1 MKTKISILGMIA
13 NAAPMAGGDWELI
26 APYGEFP
33 TADRKRIQKFGRPQ
47 AEAMVAT
54 FNSVWH
60 RLGTMFRGVPIFHGH
75 PDVDPKNWP
84 DDRRLGKVVELEAR
98 EDGLWGR
105 PEWNALGADN
115 AREGWWLYPS
125 PAWLH
130 PRTTA
135 NTVEPDELLSIGLVN
150 TPNIPG
156 SMPWANSADPEA
168 DDAEEETISTDPDL
182 MKEKLIALLGLE
194 PTATD
199 DEVMA
204 AVEAKMT
211 TAAAE
216 ANADDE
222 AAAAEKLAAEEKLAE
237 AERMAMEANSARDAA
252 EAKAKALRESFAV
265 VVVDTAIVNGRA
277 TEAEREA
284 LANSLLAED
293 ADVEAVAKG
302 ILEKQ
307 PELNTGKV
315 ELGGKTVAI
324 SSPRERQAAIL
335 AEVNSRMDAKGL
347 TYEAAYAQVK
357 KDPKFRQLFDAMQKP
372 GESAE

>member
-1 MKTKISILGMIA
+1 MKSKTTILGMIA
-13 NAAPMAGGDWELI
+13 NAAPMAGGDWEMI

-33 TADRKRIQKFGRPQ
+33 TADRKRVQKFGRPQ

-54 FNSVWH
+54 FNSLWH

-84 DDRRLGKVVELEAR
+84 DDRRLGKIAEIEAR

-130 PRTTA
+130 PRTMA

-156 SMPWANSADPEA
+156 SMPWANSADPEK
-168 DDAEEETISTDPDL
+168 EEEISTDDI
-182 MKEKLIALLGLE
+182 MKEKLIALLGME

-199 DEVMA
+199 DEIMA
-204 AVEAKMT
+204 ALEAKMT
-211 TAAAE
+211 PAAAE

-222 AAAAEKLAAEEKLAE
+222 AAAEAEKLAAAEKLAE
-237 AERMAMEANSARDAA
+237 AERMAMEANTARETA
-252 EAKAKALRESFAV
+252 EANAKAIRETFAV
-265 VVVDTAIVNGRA
+265 VVVDSAITAGKA
-277 TEAEREA
+277 TEAMRET
-284 LANSLLAED
+284 LANSLLAEG
-293 ADVEAVAKG
+293 ADLKAVATG
-302 ILEKQ
+302 ILEKE
-307 PELNTGKV
+307 PELNTGHLD
-315 ELGGKTVAI
+315 LGGKKIQISDARQRRDAI
-324 SSPRERQAAIL
+324 S
-335 AEVNSRMDAKGL
+335 AEVNSRMAGGL
-347 TYEAAYAQVK
+347 TYDEAYRAVK
-357 KDPKFRQLFDAMQKP
+357 RDPKFKPLFEAMRVP
-372 GESAE
+372 GASAE